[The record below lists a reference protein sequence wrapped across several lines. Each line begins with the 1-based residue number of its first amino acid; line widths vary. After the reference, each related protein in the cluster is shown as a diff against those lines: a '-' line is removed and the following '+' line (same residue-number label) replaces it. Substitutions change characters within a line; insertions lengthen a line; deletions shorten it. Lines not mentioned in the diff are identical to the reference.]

1 MGLSMKKAIIVATLP
16 LLAACAEKDEDVRGV
31 THDETLLSVSASGE
45 AETRPDQA
53 QFEAGIQTWAGTAR
67 GASDAANTR
76 IAKVVAALKALGIE
90 EKDIQTRNVGVGRIE
105 WGDRKGQ
112 YQASNTVTVTV
123 RDVARAG
130 PAVTAVT
137 EAGANV
143 MSGPNLRMSDPE
155 AAANSAYAAA
165 YKAAR
170 KRAQAYAD
178 AAGMEIS
185 RVLYIRDAGG
195 SQGNRYF
202 QAAVPMAPPPP
213 PPASPASMNYSRPE
227 SMDQTGAVMTG
238 QTTSSVTV
246 QVDFALVPK

>member
-1 MGLSMKKAIIVATLP
+1 MYYRS
-16 LLAACAEKDEDVRGV
+16 LAECRASAWVSQAEK
-31 THDETLLSVSASGE
+31 L
-45 AETRPDQA
+45 AELM
-53 QFEAGIQTWAGTAR
+53 
-67 GASDAANTR
+67 TR
-76 IAKVVAALKALGIE
+76 IDCRGGHTQIGKVVAALRALGISE
-90 EKDIQTRNVGVGRIE
+90 NDIQTRNVGVGRID

-112 YQASNTVTVTV
+112 YQASNTVVVTV
-123 RDVARAG
+123 RDVTKAG
-130 PAVTAVT
+130 AAVTAVT

-155 AAANSAYAAA
+155 KVANSAYAAA

-170 KRAQAYAD
+170 KRAEAYAE

-195 SQGNRYF
+195 AQGNRYF
-202 QAAVPMAPPPP
+202 QAAIPMSPPPP
-213 PPASPASMNYSRPE
+213 PPVVSPAMNPMYARPE

>member
-1 MGLSMKKAIIVATLP
+1 MKNAIVVATLP
-16 LLAACAEKDEDVRGV
+16 FLAACAEKDEDVRGV

-53 QFEAGIQTWAGTAR
+53 QFETGIQSWAGTAR
-67 GASDAANTR
+67 GASDAVNTR
-76 IAKVVAALKALGIE
+76 FAKVVGALKALGID
-90 EKDIQTRNVGVGRIE
+90 EKDIQTRNVSVGRIH

-112 YQASNTVTVTV
+112 YQASNTVLVTV
-123 RDVARAG
+123 RDVAKAG
-130 PAVTAVT
+130 AAVTAVT

-155 AAANSAYAAA
+155 AVANSAYAAA

-170 KRAQAYAD
+170 QRAEAYAD
-178 AAGMEIS
+178 AAGMEVS

-202 QAAVPMAPPPP
+202 QAAMPMSPPPP
-213 PPASPASMNYSRPE
+213 PPASPAGMNYPRPE